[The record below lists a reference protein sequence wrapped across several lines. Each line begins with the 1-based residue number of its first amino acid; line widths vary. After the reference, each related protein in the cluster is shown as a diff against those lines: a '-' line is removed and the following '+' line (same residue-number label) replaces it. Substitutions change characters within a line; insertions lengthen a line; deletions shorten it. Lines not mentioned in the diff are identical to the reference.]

1 MSGDVIFVLQGRV
14 DMGEKK
20 RVGCNVF
27 AGGGGVKGDGNR
39 EV

>member
-14 DMGEKK
+14 NMGEKK

-27 AGGGGVKGDGNR
+27 AGGR
-39 EV
+39 